1 MPKPLLKQLA
11 RLLISKLEIDL
22 ETLEFE
28 IEISL
33 PSWALIDAEGIKS
46 ALRLEPN
53 SHMRTSAETQPQNGL
68 ILGRFA
74 CSASGK
80 AICFDCRR
88 LRQAA

>member
-1 MPKPLLKQLA
+1 LA

-28 IEISL
+28 LEITL
-33 PSWALIDAEGIKS
+33 PSWAMINAEAIKS

-53 SHMRTSAETQPQNGL
+53 PHMRTSAETQPQKGL

-80 AICFDCRR
+80 PICFECHR
-88 LRQAA
+88 LRRAA